1 MQWLSETSLSAKK
14 HDMRCGAGMGGIE
27 IMFSIRETR
36 GGGGRAIKGK
46 GTEYDEDCERKGGI

>member
-1 MQWLSETSLSAKK
+1 
-14 HDMRCGAGMGGIE
+14 MRCGAGMGGIE